1 MTATVKRKYQSPRQL
16 RRRANILDNVR
27 SMLQEGGYEGM
38 TIRELADRADVAQGT
53 LYNLYGGKDSLILA
67 AVDDQMTKLI
77 DDTEREIPDD
87 GIGGILALVNIIG
100 ERIQANPDYA
110 DAMARILFHIHADDP
125 LADVV
130 FARSYPFTK
139 SQLEIAQRNGEV
151 RPEIDTD
158 IVARHLFGQGWSVTL
173 LWMMGKVSL
182 EDVTKERNRSALMT
196 LFCVATDS
204 ARKRLQAELAALDE
218 A

>member
-77 DDTEREIPDD
+77 GDTVQKISDD
-87 GIGGILALVNIIG
+87 GIGALLAFNSVIG
-100 ERIQANPDYA
+100 ERVQANPVYA
-110 DAMARILFHIHADDP
+110 DAMARILFHLHADDP
-125 LADVV
+125 LTDVL

-139 SQLEIAQRNGEV
+139 SQLEIAQRNGEI
-151 RPEIDTD
+151 RSEIDTD

-173 LWMMGKVSL
+173 LWMMGSISL
-182 EDVTKERNRSALMT
+182 EDITKERNRSILMT

>member
-1 MTATVKRKYQSPRQL
+1 MTATVKRKYQSARQL
-16 RRRANILDNVR
+16 RRRATILDNVR
-27 SMLQEGGYEGM
+27 SMLEEGGYEGM

-53 LYNLYGGKDSLILA
+53 LYNLYGSKDSLILA
-67 AVDDQMTKLI
+67 AVDDRMIKLI
-77 DDTEREIPDD
+77 GDTEQKISDD
-87 GIGGILALVNIIG
+87 GIGAILAFDNIIG

-110 DAMARILFHIHADDP
+110 DAMARILFHLHADDP
-125 LADVV
+125 LTDVL
-130 FARSYPFTK
+130 FARAYPFTK
-139 SQLEIAQRNGEV
+139 SQLEIAQRNGEI
-151 RPEIDTD
+151 RSEIDTD

-182 EDVTKERNRSALMT
+182 EDVARERQRSVLMT
-196 LFCVATDS
+196 LFCIATDS